1 MAIKNIVETQIN
13 VTGQETVKQAADA
26 YEDLGDAVSQTQ
38 LEAERLAQQFGIN
51 DERTQEAIRTAG
63 RYKQEM
69 EELDFA
75 IDAARGGS
83 DQLFRAAQGV
93 TAGFELAAGATAL
106 MGVESEELEQ
116 TLLKVQGAM
125 VFSQGLKDLQEFAP
139 AILNAATALKTQLIT
154 AFSTL
159 KGAIAASGIGLFL
172 VAIGEGIRLM
182 SEYNNEIDETIDK
195 ELELARVRKQE
206 SIEAL
211 DRQERV
217 FRQTMEL
224 KLLEAERDG
233 KTQEQLANLEI
244 KFLTRRKKALGEF
257 YRSEG
262 LSQAQR
268 AKSLE
273 LFNAVNNELYKK
285 ELQRDIDRNQKSKE
299 LAEERKKQ
307 REEEQKE
314 LEKDQQEKD
323 KQQRLDNERQEQQR
337 GQILKTTDTQLK
349 SDKIVFDSASFLA
362 KNEKQYT
369 EQQIKNSEAEALA
382 KEQLYYLSQDL
393 GNAVVSLLG
402 EQTAAGKAVAL
413 AQIAADTARAL
424 SGALANANSP
434 TPDNIVS
441 GGLAGI
447 AKYIALA
454 TTIATN
460 AKRAID
466 IVKSENVSGAASGS
480 APTTGGGFTGS
491 LNAPAVRLPRTEEFT
506 GQQRIYVTEYDISNT
521 QEKVRVTE
529 DVSIV
534 K

>member
-13 VTGQETVKQAADA
+13 VTGQDTVKQAADA

-38 LEAERLAQQFGIN
+38 LDAERLAQQFGIN
-51 DERTQEAIRTAG
+51 DKRTQEAIKVAG

-106 MGVESEELEQ
+106 MGVESEELEK

-139 AILNAATALKTQLIT
+139 AILNAATAIKTQLIT
-154 AFSTL
+154 AFTTL
-159 KGAIAASGIGLFL
+159 KGAIAATGIGAFI
-172 VAIGEGIRLM
+172 VGIGMLIDRI
-182 SEYNNEIDETIDK
+182 STYNNEINKTIDR
-195 ELELARVRKQE
+195 ELELARIRREEAIE
-206 SIEAL
+206 S
-211 DRQERV
+211 
-217 FRQTMEL
+217 
-224 KLLEAERDG
+224 LEAEERAFASATEFRLLQAQKEG
-233 KTQEQLANLEI
+233 ASQEQLADLEI
-244 KFLTRRKKALGEF
+244 QLYTERKNALREFLNDSKTTQAERGKASRL
-257 YRSEG
+257 Y
-262 LSQAQR
+262 
-268 AKSLE
+268 LE
-273 LFNAVNNELYKK
+273 ITDELYRK
-285 ELQRDIDRNQKSKE
+285 ELQRDIAQNQKAKE
-299 LAEERKKQ
+299 LAAERKKQ
-307 REEEQKE
+307 REQEQKE
-314 LEKDQQEKD
+314 REKEQQQKD
-323 KQQRLDNERQEQQR
+323 KEQRLDNERQEQQR
-337 GQILKTTDTQLK
+337 GQTLKTTETQVQ
-349 SDKIVFDSASFLA
+349 SDKVVFDSASFLA

-369 EQQIKNSEAEALA
+369 EQQIKNAEAEALA
-382 KEQLYYLSQDL
+382 KEELYYLSQDL
-393 GNAVVSLLG
+393 GNAVVTLLG

-413 AQIAADTARAL
+413 AQVAADTARAL

-434 TPDNIVS
+434 TPDNVAS

-491 LNAPAVRLPRTEEFT
+491 FNAPTIRLPRREEFT

-521 QEKVRVTE
+521 QERVRVTE